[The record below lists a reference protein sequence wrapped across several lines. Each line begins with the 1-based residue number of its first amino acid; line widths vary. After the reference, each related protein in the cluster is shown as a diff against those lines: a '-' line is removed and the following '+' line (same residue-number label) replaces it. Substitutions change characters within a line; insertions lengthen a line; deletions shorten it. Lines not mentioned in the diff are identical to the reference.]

1 MSIKQMCQSASIYE
15 AALNEVRKNIV
26 EEIAKR
32 LAKVKLPDV
41 QRISSSPCIVIV
53 KASTVF
59 SNSWNMSAEYYITES
74 QTNLLIEKIS
84 KKTTITEIKHFIDE
98 VVSTGYIRM
107 DSRNKMFINSAVK
120 AALIEILNMME
131 ATNNA

>member
-15 AALNEVRKNIV
+15 AALNEVRNNIV
-26 EEIAKR
+26 KEIAER
-32 LAKVKLPDV
+32 LSKVELPDV

-74 QTNLLIEKIS
+74 QTKLLIEKIS
-84 KKTTITEIKHFIDE
+84 NKTTITEIKKFIGE
-98 VVSTGYIRM
+98 VISKGYIEIH
-107 DSRNKMFINSAVK
+107 SRYKVFINSAVK
-120 AALIEILNMME
+120 SALIEILNMME
-131 ATNNA
+131 ETNNA

>member
-15 AALNEVRKNIV
+15 AALNEVRNNIV
-26 EEIAKR
+26 KEIAER
-32 LAKVKLPDV
+32 LSKVELPDV

-74 QTNLLIEKIS
+74 QTKLLIEKIS
-84 KKTTITEIKHFIDE
+84 NKTTITEIKKFIVE
-98 VVSTGYIRM
+98 VVSKGYIEIH
-107 DSRNKMFINSAVK
+107 SRYKVFINSAVK
-120 AALIEILNMME
+120 AALIEILNMMDL
-131 ATNNA
+131 

>member
-15 AALNEVRKNIV
+15 AALNEVRNNIV
-26 EEIAKR
+26 KEIAER
-32 LAKVKLPDV
+32 LAKVELPDV

-59 SNSWNMSAEYYITES
+59 SNSWNVSAEYYITES
-74 QTNLLIEKIS
+74 QTNLLVEKIS
-84 KKTTITEIKHFIDE
+84 NKTTITEIKKFIGE
-98 VVSTGYIRM
+98 VVSKGYIEIH
-107 DSRNKMFINSAVK
+107 SRYKVFINSAVK

-131 ATNNA
+131 EKE

>member
-15 AALNEVRKNIV
+15 AALNEVRNNIIK
-26 EEIAKR
+26 EIAER
-32 LAKVKLPDV
+32 LSKVELPDV

-74 QTNLLIEKIS
+74 QTKLLIEKIS
-84 KKTTITEIKHFIDE
+84 NRTTIAEIKRFIGE
-98 VVSTGYIRM
+98 VASKGYIEIH
-107 DSRNKMFINSAVK
+107 SRYKVFINSAVK

-131 ATNNA
+131 AIK